1 MVQARRSR
9 ASDGSGRAMN
19 DFLFLVP
26 ISIAMGIVGLIVFLW
41 TLRSDQYEDLDGA
54 AYRILDDED
63 APIKER
69 KSSK

>member
-1 MVQARRSR
+1 
-9 ASDGSGRAMN
+9 MN